1 MQTLKIYGLAIEP
14 ALIYNI
20 TVINSSSG
28 GGGGF
33 WTKEFSLRL
42 KHKSLQIKQ
51 WKISV
56 ILWEVIEENESREC
70 SNSHPQGAWTKQNEY
85 FLIAYS
91 K

>member
-1 MQTLKIYGLAIEP
+1 
-14 ALIYNI
+14 
-20 TVINSSSG
+20 
-28 GGGGF
+28 
-33 WTKEFSLRL
+33 
-42 KHKSLQIKQ
+42 LQIKQ

>member
-33 WTKEFSLRL
+33 
-42 KHKSLQIKQ
+42 
-51 WKISV
+51 
-56 ILWEVIEENESREC
+56 
-70 SNSHPQGAWTKQNEY
+70 
-85 FLIAYS
+85 
-91 K
+91 